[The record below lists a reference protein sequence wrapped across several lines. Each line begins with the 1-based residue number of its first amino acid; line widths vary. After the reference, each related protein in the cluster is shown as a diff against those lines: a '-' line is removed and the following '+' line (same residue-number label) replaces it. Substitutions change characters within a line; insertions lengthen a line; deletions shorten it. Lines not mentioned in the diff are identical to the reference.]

1 MNDDGAKDRAAW
13 PVRILTLFPE
23 MIRQAAAHSIIGRAS
38 ESGLLDVRAIDIRD
52 FTFDRHKTADD
63 VPFGGGPGMVMKPEP
78 LAGAIRAARAEL
90 PGAPVVLMSASGRL
104 FNQAAARRYAV
115 NPAGL
120 IIVCGHYE
128 GVDERIAIHFC
139 DEEVCV
145 GDYVLSGGELPAL
158 TVMDAAAR
166 LIPGVLGN
174 AGSLDQESHDDL
186 TLEYPQYTRPRD
198 FEGFT
203 VPEVLFSGNHA
214 AIAKFRHKQA
224 LAKTARNRPDY
235 AGDKNR
241 LPTAGSTEG
250 SGAVPDEMGS
260 RTTGI
265 PAGWGRPDD
274 K

>member
-1 MNDDGAKDRAAW
+1 MNEDGEKDRAAW

-52 FTFDRHKTADD
+52 FTFDKHKTADD

-78 LAGAIRAARAEL
+78 LAGAIRAAKAEL

-104 FNQAAARRYAV
+104 FNQATARRYAF

-128 GVDERIAIHFC
+128 GVDERIAVHFC
-139 DEEVCV
+139 DEEICV

-198 FEGFT
+198 FEGYA

-214 AIAKFRHKQA
+214 AIAKFRREQA
-224 LAKTARNRPDY
+224 LVKTARNRPDY
-235 AGDKNR
+235 AGER
-241 LPTAGSTEG
+241 VGPLTAGGSEE
-250 SGAVPDEMGS
+250 SGAVPVEAGN
-260 RTTGI
+260 RTTGV